1 MMGVGDGYTN
11 TDVAGDIFGMNIA
24 DMKVQALKLA
34 DKRLVLESINACKT
48 YLSQAG

>member
-11 TDVAGDIFGMNIA
+11 TDAAGDIFGMSIA

-34 DKRLVLESINACKT
+34 DKRLVLESTNACKT
-48 YLSQAG
+48 YLSQTG